1 MKNSNLCMNKWKIL
15 KKGKSTWFLALKIWA
30 LAVLKFFDAV
40 LKFELPNA
48 RVLNFPKISA
58 LSLIRLVL
66 INGDCVYSL
75 FYFLQN
81 QNKQRIFIFW
91 TKYWIGC
98 HVWNETKRWLL
109 SNIEKRTYWT
119 HFLVRPFQKG
129 FFNPKVKI
137 ISNLWLGQ
145 FFEMVWKNSPQTC
158 VCTACLL
165 WCNAACLD
173 VQSFYSRL
181 HIQDC
186 INSRYYGVAQF
197 QEGIAN
203 VLR

>member
-1 MKNSNLCMNKWKIL
+1 MRYPVAKKIL
-15 KKGKSTWFLALKIWA
+15 PESIFCGLSYLIHLIHFSPILSISKKKNPYW
-30 LAVLKFFDAV
+30 
-40 LKFELPNA
+40 
-48 RVLNFPKISA
+48 
-58 LSLIRLVL
+58 
-66 INGDCVYSL
+66 L

>member
-1 MKNSNLCMNKWKIL
+1 MSEWDYEMTFIKHWKKNFS
-15 KKGKSTWFLALKIWA
+15 
-30 LAVLKFFDAV
+30 
-40 LKFELPNA
+40 
-48 RVLNFPKISA
+48 
-58 LSLIRLVL
+58 
-66 INGDCVYSL
+66 
-75 FYFLQN
+75 
-81 QNKQRIFIFW
+81 
-91 TKYWIGC
+91 
-98 HVWNETKRWLL
+98 
-109 SNIEKRTYWT
+109 
-119 HFLVRPFQKG
+119 VRPFQKG

-197 QEGIAN
+197 QEGISK
-203 VLR
+203 VLEVSEYSLIQPKYSVHWGFCRYLIGRYLKPYSNQRR